1 MLHNRIPNY
10 FPDFTQNSNL
20 MTRFIHD
27 KFAKDYLE
35 ELLKDYGEVKASEK
49 VSGEIKE
56 IDVLFTPAKQ
66 QTSKLQILGLL
77 GRLAENPAI
86 IEPYRNPASSDE
98 ICDCILKLLEVKASL
113 RREAKANK
121 IKLQESEIPK
131 LWILTPTISETRLS
145 SFGTI
150 QKEDWLSGVHFLAD
164 ALRTA
169 IVAIHQLPQTQETL
183 WLRLLGRGSVQSQ
196 AIIELQALPLDHP
209 YQKATLELVYNLREN
224 LRVNQELETDDR
236 ELIMRLEPF
245 YQRDR
250 EQAKEE
256 GRQEGRQEGK
266 QEGKQE
272 GEKNLILRLL
282 HRRIGE
288 IDALLIERIT
298 GLSIEQ
304 LENLGEALLD
314 FSSVADLEAW
324 LTQHSI

>member
-1 MLHNRIPNY
+1 
-10 FPDFTQNSNL
+10 
-20 MTRFIHD
+20 
-27 KFAKDYLE
+27 
-35 ELLKDYGEVKASEK
+35 
-49 VSGEIKE
+49 
-56 IDVLFTPAKQ
+56 
-66 QTSKLQILGLL
+66 
-77 GRLAENPAI
+77 
-86 IEPYRNPASSDE
+86 
-98 ICDCILKLLEVKASL
+98 
-113 RREAKANK
+113 
-121 IKLQESEIPK
+121 
-131 LWILTPTISETRLS
+131 
-145 SFGTI
+145 
-150 QKEDWLSGVHFLAD
+150 
-164 ALRTA
+164 
-169 IVAIHQLPQTQETL
+169 VAIHQLPQTPETL

-196 AIIELQALPLDHP
+196 AIIELQALPLDHR

-236 ELIMRLEPF
+236 ELIMRLEPL
-245 YQRDR
+245 YQRNR
-250 EQAKEE
+250 EQAKE
-256 GRQEGRQEGK
+256 EGRQEGK

>member
-1 MLHNRIPNY
+1 
-10 FPDFTQNSNL
+10 

-35 ELLKDYGEVKASEK
+35 EILKDYGEVKASEK

-56 IDVLFTPAKQ
+56 IDVLFTPAPQKRAN
-66 QTSKLQILGLL
+66 LEILGLL

-98 ICDCILKLLEVKASL
+98 ICDCILKLLEIKALL
-113 RREAKANK
+113 RREAKTNK

-145 SFGTI
+145 SFGTV
-150 QKEDWLSGVHFLAD
+150 QKPDWLSGVHFLAD

-169 IVAIHQLPQTQETL
+169 IVAIHQLPQTPETL

-196 AIIELQALPLDHP
+196 AITELQALPLDHP

-224 LRVNQELETDDR
+224 LRINQELEADDR
-236 ELIMRLEPF
+236 ELIMRLEPL
-245 YQRDR
+245 YQRNR

-256 GRQEGRQEGK
+256 GRQEG
-266 QEGKQE
+266 
-272 GEKNLILRLL
+272 EKKLIIRLL
-282 HRRIGE
+282 NRRLGE
-288 IDALLIERIT
+288 IDGLLIERIA

-314 FSSVADLEAW
+314 FSTVADLEAW

>member
-1 MLHNRIPNY
+1 M
-10 FPDFTQNSNL
+10 
-20 MTRFIHD
+20 HD

-66 QTSKLQILGLL
+66 QSSKLQILGLL

-145 SFGTI
+145 SFRTI
-150 QKEDWLSGVHFLAD
+150 QKKGWLSGVHFLAD
-164 ALRTA
+164 AMRSA
-169 IVAIHQLPQTQETL
+169 IVAIHQLPQTPETL

-236 ELIMRLEPF
+236 ELIMRLEPL
-245 YQRDR
+245 YQRNR
-250 EQAKEE
+250 EQAKE
-256 GRQEGRQEGK
+256 EGRQEGK

>member
-1 MLHNRIPNY
+1 M
-10 FPDFTQNSNL
+10 
-20 MTRFIHD
+20 
-27 KFAKDYLE
+27 
-35 ELLKDYGEVKASEK
+35 
-49 VSGEIKE
+49 
-56 IDVLFTPAKQ
+56 
-66 QTSKLQILGLL
+66 
-77 GRLAENPAI
+77 
-86 IEPYRNPASSDE
+86 
-98 ICDCILKLLEVKASL
+98 

-150 QKEDWLSGVHFLAD
+150 QKEGWLSGVDFLAD
-164 ALRTA
+164 AMRSA
-169 IVAIHQLPQTQETL
+169 IVAIHQLPQTPETL

-236 ELIMRLEPF
+236 ELIMRLEPL
-245 YQRDR
+245 YQRNR
-250 EQAKEE
+250 EQTKEE
-256 GRQEGRQEGK
+256 GR
-266 QEGKQE
+266 QE

-288 IDALLIERIT
+288 IDLLLIERIT

>member
-1 MLHNRIPNY
+1 
-10 FPDFTQNSNL
+10 

-66 QTSKLQILGLL
+66 KSANLQILGLL
-77 GRLAENPAI
+77 GRLAEHPAI

-98 ICDCILKLLEVKASL
+98 ICDCILKLLEIKALL

-145 SFGTI
+145 SFGTV
-150 QKEDWLSGVHFLAD
+150 QKQGWLSGVHFLAD
-164 ALRTA
+164 ALRTV
-169 IVAIHQLPQTQETL
+169 IVAIHQLPQTPETL

-224 LRVNQELETDDR
+224 LRVNQELEADDR
-236 ELIMRLEPF
+236 ELIMRLEPL
-245 YQRDR
+245 YQRNR
-250 EQAKEE
+250 EKAKEE
-256 GRQEGRQEGK
+256 GRQEGEQH
-266 QEGKQE
+266 
-272 GEKNLILRLL
+272 LILRLL
-282 HRRIGE
+282 NRRVGE
-288 IDALLIERIT
+288 IDALLIERIA
-298 GLSIEQ
+298 GLSIEK

-314 FSSVADLEAW
+314 FSTVADLELW
-324 LTQHSI
+324 LNQESE

>member
-1 MLHNRIPNY
+1 M
-10 FPDFTQNSNL
+10 
-20 MTRFIHD
+20 
-27 KFAKDYLE
+27 
-35 ELLKDYGEVKASEK
+35 
-49 VSGEIKE
+49 
-56 IDVLFTPAKQ
+56 
-66 QTSKLQILGLL
+66 
-77 GRLAENPAI
+77 
-86 IEPYRNPASSDE
+86 
-98 ICDCILKLLEVKASL
+98 
-113 RREAKANK
+113 RRETTANK

-145 SFGTI
+145 SFRTI
-150 QKEDWLSGVHFLAD
+150 QPEGWLSGVHFLAD
-164 ALRTA
+164 PLRTA
-169 IVAIHQLPQTQETL
+169 IVVIHQLPQTPETL

-209 YQKATLELVYNLREN
+209 YQKTTLELVYNLREN
-224 LRVNQELETDDR
+224 LRVNQKLETDDR
-236 ELIMRLEPF
+236 ELIMRLEPL
-245 YQRDR
+245 YQRNR

-256 GRQEGRQEGK
+256 GR
-266 QEGKQE
+266 QE

-288 IDALLIERIT
+288 IDSLLIERII

>member
-1 MLHNRIPNY
+1 
-10 FPDFTQNSNL
+10 

-150 QKEDWLSGVHFLAD
+150 QKEGWLSGVHFLAD
-164 ALRTA
+164 AMRSA
-169 IVAIHQLPQTQETL
+169 IVAIHQLPQTPDTL

-236 ELIMRLEPF
+236 ELIMRLEPL
-245 YQRDR
+245 YQRNR

-256 GRQEGRQEGK
+256 GREEGRQEGRREGK

-288 IDALLIERIT
+288 IDSLLIERIT

>member
-1 MLHNRIPNY
+1 
-10 FPDFTQNSNL
+10 

-150 QKEDWLSGVHFLAD
+150 QKEGWLSGVHFLAD

-169 IVAIHQLPQTQETL
+169 IVAIHQLPQTPETL

-236 ELIMRLEPF
+236 ELIMRLEPL
-245 YQRDR
+245 YQRNR
-250 EQAKEE
+250 EQAKE
-256 GRQEGRQEGK
+256 EGRQEGK

-304 LENLGEALLD
+304 LESLGEALLD

>member
-1 MLHNRIPNY
+1 
-10 FPDFTQNSNL
+10 
-20 MTRFIHD
+20 
-27 KFAKDYLE
+27 
-35 ELLKDYGEVKASEK
+35 
-49 VSGEIKE
+49 
-56 IDVLFTPAKQ
+56 
-66 QTSKLQILGLL
+66 
-77 GRLAENPAI
+77 
-86 IEPYRNPASSDE
+86 
-98 ICDCILKLLEVKASL
+98 L

-150 QKEDWLSGVHFLAD
+150 QKESWLSGVHFLAD

-169 IVAIHQLPQTQETL
+169 IVAIHQLPQTPETL

-236 ELIMRLEPF
+236 ELIMRLEPL
-245 YQRDR
+245 YQRNR
-250 EQAKEE
+250 EQAKE
-256 GRQEGRQEGK
+256 EGRQEGK

-288 IDALLIERIT
+288 IDSLLIERIT

>member
-1 MLHNRIPNY
+1 
-10 FPDFTQNSNL
+10 

-66 QTSKLQILGLL
+66 QSSKLQILGLL

-145 SFGTI
+145 SFRTI
-150 QKEDWLSGVHFLAD
+150 QKKGWLSGVHFLAD
-164 ALRTA
+164 AMRSA
-169 IVAIHQLPQTQETL
+169 IVAIHQLPQTPETL

-236 ELIMRLEPF
+236 ELIMRLEPL
-245 YQRDR
+245 YQRNR
-250 EQAKEE
+250 EQAKE
-256 GRQEGRQEGK
+256 EGRQEGK

>member
-1 MLHNRIPNY
+1 
-10 FPDFTQNSNL
+10 

-66 QTSKLQILGLL
+66 QSSKLQILGLL

-86 IEPYRNPASSDE
+86 IEPYRNPASTDE
-98 ICDCILKLLEVKASL
+98 ICDCILKLLEVKALL

-131 LWILTPTISETRLS
+131 LWILTPTISEARLS
-145 SFGTI
+145 SFRTI
-150 QKEDWLSGVHFLAD
+150 QKEGWLSGVHFLAD
-164 ALRTA
+164 AMRSA
-169 IVAIHQLPQTQETL
+169 IVAIHQLPQTPETL

-236 ELIMRLEPF
+236 ELIMRLEPL

-256 GRQEGRQEGK
+256 GRQEGK
-266 QEGKQE
+266 QEGRQE
-272 GEKNLILRLL
+272 GEKDLILRLL
-282 HRRIGE
+282 HRRIGG

-314 FSSVADLEAW
+314 FSSVTDLEAW
-324 LTQHSI
+324 LTQRSI

>member
-1 MLHNRIPNY
+1 
-10 FPDFTQNSNL
+10 

-66 QTSKLQILGLL
+66 QSSNLQILGLL
-77 GRLAENPAI
+77 GRFAEDPAI
-86 IEPYRNPASSDE
+86 IEPYRNPASTDE
-98 ICDCILKLLEVKASL
+98 ICDCILKLLEVKALL

-121 IKLQESEIPK
+121 TKLQDSEIPK
-131 LWILTPTISETRLS
+131 LWVLTPTISETRLS
-145 SFGTI
+145 SFGTM
-150 QKEDWLSGVHFLAD
+150 QKQGWLSGVHFLPD

-169 IVAIHQLPQTQETL
+169 IVAIHQLPQTPETL
-183 WLRLLGRGSVQSQ
+183 WLRLLGRGNVQSQ

-224 LRVNQELETDDR
+224 LRVNQELEADDR
-236 ELIMRLEPF
+236 ELIMRLEPL

-256 GRQEGRQEGK
+256 GRQEGRQ
-266 QEGKQE
+266 Q
-272 GEKNLILRLL
+272 GEQDLIVRLL
-282 HRRIGE
+282 NRRIGD
-288 IDALLIERIT
+288 IDASLIEQVQV
-298 GLSIEQ
+298 LSIEQ

-314 FSSVADLEAW
+314 FSSVADLETW
-324 LTQHSI
+324 FNQQSI

>member
-1 MLHNRIPNY
+1 
-10 FPDFTQNSNL
+10 

-131 LWILTPTISETRLS
+131 LWILTPTISEARLS
-145 SFGTI
+145 SFRTI
-150 QKEDWLSGVHFLAD
+150 QKEGWLSGVHFLAD
-164 ALRTA
+164 AMRSA
-169 IVAIHQLPQTQETL
+169 IVAIHQLPQTPETL

-236 ELIMRLEPF
+236 ELIMRLEPL
-245 YQRDR
+245 YQRNR

-256 GRQEGRQEGK
+256 GRQEGK
-266 QEGKQE
+266 QEGRQE
-272 GEKNLILRLL
+272 GEKDLILRLL
-282 HRRIGE
+282 HRRIGG

>member
-1 MLHNRIPNY
+1 
-10 FPDFTQNSNL
+10 

-145 SFGTI
+145 SFGTV
-150 QKEDWLSGVHFLAD
+150 QKEGWLSGVHFLAD

-169 IVAIHQLPQTQETL
+169 IVAIHQLPQTPETL

-196 AIIELQALPLDHP
+196 AIIELQALPLDHR

-236 ELIMRLEPF
+236 ELIMRLEPL
-245 YQRDR
+245 YQRNR

-288 IDALLIERIT
+288 IDLLLIERIT

>member
-1 MLHNRIPNY
+1 
-10 FPDFTQNSNL
+10 

-150 QKEDWLSGVHFLAD
+150 QKEGWLSGVHFLAD
-164 ALRTA
+164 AMRSA
-169 IVAIHQLPQTQETL
+169 IVAIHQLPQTPETL

-236 ELIMRLEPF
+236 ELIMRLEPL
-245 YQRDR
+245 YQRNR

-256 GRQEGRQEGK
+256 GREEGRQEGRREGK

-288 IDALLIERIT
+288 IDSLLIERIT

>member
-1 MLHNRIPNY
+1 
-10 FPDFTQNSNL
+10 

-86 IEPYRNPASSDE
+86 IEPYRNPASTDE
-98 ICDCILKLLEVKASL
+98 ICDCILKLLEVKALL

-169 IVAIHQLPQTQETL
+169 IVAIHQLPQTPDTL

-224 LRVNQELETDDR
+224 LRVNQQLETDDR
-236 ELIMRLEPF
+236 ELIMRLEPL
-245 YQRDR
+245 YQRNR

-256 GRQEGRQEGK
+256 GREEGRQEGRREGK

-288 IDALLIERIT
+288 IDSLLIERIT